1 MVRQLAGLARL
12 NILETISISR
22 IKPAERCLRQNYGD
36 LTELM
41 ASISEKGLIEPIIV
55 RPMGESFEIVC
66 GHRRFEACK
75 KLGLKEVLCVVCQL
89 SDQKAFEVSLI
100 ENLQRESLDPI
111 DEAEAYKK
119 YVVQFGWGSI
129 TRLSKRIS
137 KSQEYVSHRIL
148 LLNLPKEVIEQVT
161 NKSISS
167 SKAKELVWLKNE
179 ELQNEMASA
188 LQNFNLPIR
197 KLREAIRLVK
207 SGIQIQDAID
217 CVTAQNHNSWG
228 RESGLDRPSQ
238 DELTLQ
244 GSITV
249 LRVAMSRYDS
259 IIEQAKSKQLRDY
272 LIKVRYDLHQMVD
285 ESLRK
290 KKEFNL

>member
-12 NILETISISR
+12 NLLETISISR
-22 IKPAERCLRQNYGD
+22 VKPAQHRLRRNHGD

-55 RPMGESFEIVC
+55 RPKEETFEIVC

-75 KLGLKEVLCVVCQL
+75 KLGLKEVLCVVSQL
-89 SDQKAFEVSLI
+89 SDQKAYEVSLI
-100 ENLQRESLDPI
+100 ENIQRESLDPI
-111 DEAEAYKK
+111 DEAEAFKK

-129 TRLSKRIS
+129 TRLARRIS

-148 LLNLPKEVIEQVT
+148 LLNLPKDVIEQVA
-161 NKSISS
+161 NRSLSS

-179 ELQNEMASA
+179 ELQNEMATA
-188 LQNFNLPIR
+188 LRNFDLPVR

-217 CVTAQNHNSWG
+217 CVTA
-228 RESGLDRPSQ
+228 ESRARGKVAKADQPSR
-238 DELTLQ
+238 DALTIED
-244 GSITV
+244 SVTV
-249 LRVAMSRYDS
+249 LRIAMSRYDS
-259 IIEQAKSKQLRDY
+259 IIEQTKSKQLRDY
-272 LIKVRYDLHQMVD
+272 LIKVRYGLHQMVD

-290 KKEFNL
+290 RKEFNL

>member
-12 NILETISISR
+12 NLLETISISR
-22 IKPAERCLRQNYGD
+22 VRPAEHRLRRNHGN

-55 RPMGESFEIVC
+55 RPKGDMFEIVC

-75 KLGLKEVLCVVCQL
+75 KLGLKEVLCVVSQL
-89 SDQKAFEVSLI
+89 SDQKAYEVSLI
-100 ENLQRESLDPI
+100 ENVQRESLDPI
-111 DEAEAYKK
+111 EEAEAFKK
-119 YVVQFGWGSI
+119 YVVQFGWGGI
-129 TRLSKRIS
+129 TRLARRIS
-137 KSQEYVSHRIL
+137 KSEEYVSHRLL
-148 LLNLPKEVIEQVT
+148 LLNLPKDVIEQVA
-161 NKSISS
+161 NRSISS

-179 ELQNEMASA
+179 ELQNEMAAA
-188 LQNFNLPIR
+188 LRNYNLPIR

-217 CVTAQNHNSWG
+217 CVTAQTRAGKMSK
-228 RESGLDRPSQ
+228 LDRPSQ
-238 DELTLQ
+238 DALTIED
-244 GSITV
+244 SVTV
-249 LRVAMSRYDS
+249 LRIAMSRYDS
-259 IIEQAKSKQLRDY
+259 IIEHTKSKQMRDY
-272 LIKVRYDLHQMVD
+272 LIKVRYGLHQMVD